1 MSIYYGVATSDNELK
16 QILDL
21 QLLNHTMSISTDQA
35 ERDGF
40 VTVKH
45 SFELL
50 QQMNNA
56 APQIIAKAD
65 DRVVGYALVMLK
77 SFEDMIPVLKPMF
90 ERLSSIPCG
99 KGMITDHSFYIMGQI
114 CIAES
119 HRGIGVFDALYLKHR
134 ERNQSQFELCVTSVS
149 TRNQRSMR
157 AHERVGFK
165 VVNTFRDATDEWS
178 ILVWDWK

>member
-1 MSIYYGVATSDNELK
+1 MAVHYGVASSDDDLM

-21 QLLNHTMSISTDQA
+21 QELNHFTSISSEQA

-50 QQMNNA
+50 KQMNAA
-56 APQIIAKAD
+56 APQIIAKD
-65 DRVVGYALVMLK
+65 GHHVIGYALVMLK
-77 SFEDMIPVLKPMF
+77 SFAAMIPVLQPMF
-90 ERLSSIPCG
+90 TRLASIEFKG
-99 KGMITDHSFYIMGQI
+99 KAIADYSFYTMGQI

-119 HRGIGVFDALYLKHR
+119 HRGQGVFDALYLKHK
-134 ERNQSQFELCVTSVS
+134 ERNQADFDLCATSVS

-165 VVNTFRDATDEWS
+165 KVNTFRDATDEWT
-178 ILVWDWK
+178 ILVWDW